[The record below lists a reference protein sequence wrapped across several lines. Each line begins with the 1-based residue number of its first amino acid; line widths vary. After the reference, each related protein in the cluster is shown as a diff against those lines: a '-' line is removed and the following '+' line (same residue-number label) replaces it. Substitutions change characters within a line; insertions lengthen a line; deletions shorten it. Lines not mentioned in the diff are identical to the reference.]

1 VVQGVGFEPT
11 KLYAPELKSGPFDQ
25 LGYPCEVSEDLI
37 RLETSGFTP
46 PLGGVQKTMQIAL
59 GLHERFN
66 TPPSAGR
73 R

>member
-1 VVQGVGFEPT
+1 
-11 KLYAPELKSGPFDQ
+11 
-25 LGYPCEVSEDLI
+25 
-37 RLETSGFTP
+37 
-46 PLGGVQKTMQIAL
+46 VQKTMQIAL